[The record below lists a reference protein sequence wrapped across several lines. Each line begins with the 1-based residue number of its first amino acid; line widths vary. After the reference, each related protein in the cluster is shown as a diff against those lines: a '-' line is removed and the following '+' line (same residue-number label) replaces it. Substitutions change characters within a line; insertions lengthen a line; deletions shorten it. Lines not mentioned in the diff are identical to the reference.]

1 MGVVFVKSFVAVW
14 GAVISDESDASEHAV
29 MIKTDASMLA
39 FASNKI
45 ENFIVKSSQ
54 LKCV

>member
-1 MGVVFVKSFVAVW
+1 MGVVFVESFAAVW